1 MTEQIS
7 IAVPGGVSH
16 AGRRHAARSADA
28 SFFLWVMA
36 AIVAIALSTGTALAG
51 YKHLP
56 KRPTPPPET
65 STRVPHV
72 QLWVETLPEINAE
85 LLRRVAALPKVDIR
99 PTVVS
104 LPGAK
109 GFWLR
114 EELALSRPDVIVG
127 GREFAHMHP
136 DGSLHASLSPERARQ
151 AVKMGWAVRHPWA
164 DKRRGWE
171 GFVMLFSPQSMEE
184 LDVTFQLVVD
194 GYNFV
199 TGKSVRAR
207 DIGGRR

>member
-1 MTEQIS
+1 MTEHLIF
-7 IAVPGGVSH
+7 AMPGDVSH
-16 AGRRHAARSADA
+16 SGRRVAARNGSA
-28 SFFLWVMA
+28 SFILWVVA
-36 AIVAIALSTGTALAG
+36 AFVAVAISSGSALAG
-51 YKHLP
+51 HKYLP
-56 KRPTPPPET
+56 KRATPPPET

-72 QLWVETLPEINAE
+72 QLWVKAVPEVSAE
-85 LLRRVAALPKVDIR
+85 LLRRVAALPKVEIR

-109 GFWLR
+109 GFWLL

-136 DGSLHASLSPERARQ
+136 DGSLHASLSPERARE
-151 AVKMGWAVRHPWA
+151 AVKAGWAVRHPWA

-171 GFVMLFSPQSMEE
+171 GFVLLFTPQSMEE
-184 LDVTFQLVVD
+184 LDVTFQLIVD

-199 TGKSVRAR
+199 TGKSVRAK
-207 DIGGRR
+207 DIGSRQ